1 MGFVRFKT
9 TGYSWV
15 HTYPAGGE
23 WRLLFGRGTFGAL
36 INEQR
41 LISSERLSTIAPK
54 LHNVRRLVNSDSG
67 LVLSRPGEPL
77 QSLFFWGD
85 SVEWYDW
92 EQGRALSEGPWTAL
106 GNWGTA
112 LPAGYRSQIDALFP
126 APDAADGARQT
137 YFFKGGRVLTL
148 NWSTGVVRE
157 ALIIDGPDASD
168 SGGWA
173 QLPEEFRRDLDHVV
187 AYKPAPD
194 GTRQSLLIKGTRG
207 VLLNWKTGVLASGGL
222 DGLGVPGLAALPE
235 PFRTPY
241 RPVTGRWSG
250 SNGDQRI
257 ELRVDLEGD
266 RPLGIVSGDL
276 FTGDTC
282 TDSFRTT
289 ADLIV
294 LPGSGTYALYQS
306 GLSWANN
313 SARTDLYLTLPRTA
327 VNSPEG
333 SNAVIHLSAPGGS
346 QSLAFSC
353 YYSGAALRSVEMET
367 DALAGETVFQSYD
380 TARHDTPRD
389 YRKRVLTIAS
399 AYAEAG
405 IELKN
410 AGQVNPVANT
420 SGDDLHW
427 SVAELHAA
435 MTANFSLHRDAEQ
448 WRIWTFVTTRCFEA
462 PTAVGLMFDFS
473 GSQRQGMAVFNG
485 KLREDNSIGNA
496 FELFTYVHEIG
507 HVFNLFH
514 SFHKHLSTPPGP
526 LGPNNGYGDLSWMN
540 YPAYYANG
548 DRAGAGHFWQD
559 FPLSFTDDELRHLR
573 HGFYR
578 HIVPGGNIFGGNSA
592 LTHNALTSADA
603 AHTVVLPDAAE
614 NPGLALSLG
623 GKQIF
628 GYGEPVM
635 AELRLSR
642 TGVRGDVAVTG
653 AIGPKGERTTIVIT
667 DPYGRT
673 RTFRPIARTC
683 TGHGAEERT
692 VTLTEAQPAVY
703 ESVYLGYGSDGLY
716 FAEPG
721 TYQVTAVHTGLD
733 GARTVSP
740 TRTLR
745 VRTPLDRADQEV
757 GELLTGDDQGTLLAF
772 LGSDA
777 PHLTTGNDALQ
788 ELIERHGDH
797 PLAAYARLARGANA
811 GRHFQTIGDS
821 GLHIRQ
827 PDITAS
833 VTQLTEAIATSS
845 TDQNTGLDNLTL
857 NAALRRLATVHAKA
871 GDLERAE
878 ATLDTLVTHFHD
890 QGVPAHVEQ
899 RIQQQADETRTRI
912 REAAGEATTP

>member
-1 MGFVRFKT
+1 MGFLRFKT
-9 TGYSWV
+9 TGYNWV
-15 HTYPAGGE
+15 HAYPAGGE
-23 WRLLFGRGTFGAL
+23 WRLLFGRGVQGAL
-36 INEQR
+36 VSEQR
-41 LISSERLSTIAPK
+41 LLSSDRLSTIAPK
-54 LHNVRRLVNSDSG
+54 LHHVRRLAHSDSA
-67 LVLSRPGEPL
+67 LVLSRPGEPF

-85 SVEWYDW
+85 SVERYDW
-92 EQGRALSEGPWTAL
+92 EQGRALSEGAWTGL

-112 LPAGYRSQIDALFP
+112 LPASYRSQIDALLP

-157 ALIIDGPDASD
+157 ALITDGPDASD

-173 QLPEEFRRDLDHVV
+173 QLPEDFRRDLDHVA
-187 AYKPAPD
+187 AYKAASD

-207 VLLNWKTGVLASGGL
+207 VLLNWRTGVVASGGL
-222 DGLGVPGLAALPE
+222 DELGVPGLAALPE

-250 SNGDQRI
+250 TSGDQRI
-257 ELRVDLEGD
+257 ELRVDLEGE

-282 TDSFRTT
+282 TDSFRST
-289 ADLIV
+289 ADLTI
-294 LPGSGTYALYQS
+294 LPSSHSFLLHQT
-306 GLSWANN
+306 GLAWANN
-313 SARTDLYLTLPRTA
+313 SPRTDLTLTLPRTA
-327 VNSPEG
+327 ATGPEG
-333 SNAVIHLSAPGGS
+333 SNAVLHLSSPGGG

-353 YYSGAALRSVEMET
+353 LHTGPALRSVEMET
-367 DALAGETVFQSYD
+367 DAVAGTQAFQSYD
-380 TARHDTPRD
+380 TSRHNGPRG
-389 YRKRVLTIAS
+389 YRNRVLTIAS
-399 AYAEAG
+399 VYAEAG

-410 AGQVNPVANT
+410 AGQVNTVADT
-420 SGDDLHW
+420 SGDDLEW

-448 WRIWTFVTTRCFEA
+448 WRIWTFVTTRSSDSYHA
-462 PTAVGLMFDFS
+462 AGIMFDFF
-473 GSQRQGMAVFNG
+473 GSQRQGMAIFNSN
-485 KLREDNSIGNA
+485 LRDTNSIGDA

-507 HVFNLFH
+507 HVFNLYH
-514 SFHKHLSTPPGP
+514 SFHKHLSTPPAP

-540 YPAYYANG
+540 YPGSYAVG
-548 DRAGAGHFWQD
+548 DRAGTRHFWQD

-573 HGFYR
+573 HGFHR
-578 HIVPGGNIFGGNSA
+578 HIVPGGAEFGGNAA
-592 LTHNALTSADA
+592 LINTAASADPFALPA
-603 AHTVVLPDAAE
+603 APED
-614 NPGLALSLG
+614 PGLTLSLG

-635 AELRLSR
+635 AELKLSR
-642 TGVRGDVAVTG
+642 TGVRGDVTVAG
-653 AIGPKGERTTIVIT
+653 AIGPKGERTTIIIT

-673 RTFRPIARTC
+673 RSFRPIARTC
-683 TGHGAEERT
+683 AGHGPEERT
-692 VTLTEAQPAVY
+692 VTLTEATPAVY
-703 ESVYLGYGSDGLY
+703 ETAYLGYGSDGLY

-745 VRTPLDRADQEV
+745 IRTPLDRADQEV

-811 GRHFQTIGDS
+811 GRHFQSIADGH
-821 GLHIRQ
+821 LHVRQ
-827 PDITAS
+827 PDIPAS
-833 VTQLTEAIATSS
+833 VTQLTEAITTSRA
-845 TDQNTGLDNLTL
+845 DQDTGLDNLTL

-878 ATLDTLVTHFHD
+878 TTLDTLVTHFHD

-899 RIQQQADETRTRI
+899 HIQQQADETRAQI
-912 REAAGEATTP
+912 RATAGEQPAP